1 MDVNILSISVSGFRD
16 TSVYSGTLV
25 HFYKR
30 AQILVGDIWAAY
42 GRPTDPAHLYYF
54 RDMREITMFA
64 DYRVPQILRHMG
76 ILHYS
81 ASLAAAVDTKQVIP
95 FGSAE
100 EVELRAATVV
110 AVEQLQQSLQT
121 HGRSLLVLEVDWLL
135 WQWGEAIKDTIL
147 PHHRTLTIYY

>member
-1 MDVNILSISVSGFRD
+1 MWPGFRD
-16 TSVYSGTLV
+16 TSVYKGSLV

-42 GRPTDPAHLYYF
+42 GRSLDPTHPYSFNDLG
-54 RDMREITMFA
+54 EITMFA

-76 ILHYS
+76 IMVYS
-81 ASLAAAVDTKQVIP
+81 EELARKVDALEVIP
-95 FGSAE
+95 FGSE
-100 EVELRAATVV
+100 EEIEIRAATIV
-110 AVEQLQQSLQT
+110 AVEQLQQALQRA
-121 HGRSLLVLEVDWLL
+121 GRTFLELEVDWLL